1 MVRDPNR
8 LSIAVQKSGRLSD
21 ESRSLLKRCG
31 IRFSYSKDQLF
42 CYGENLPIDLL
53 LVRDDD
59 IPGLLRDG
67 VCDLGILGENVSEE
81 YALRNALSNG
91 SSAYSTIRPLDFGF
105 CRLSIAIPNGAPYES
120 VGDLNNQRIATTYP
134 NLTKRFLENN
144 NVDAQIVSLS
154 GSVEIAP
161 SLGTADAIA
170 DIVSSGST
178 LRANNLREVAVML
191 KSSAVILQS
200 TAGLSANN
208 QAFLDRLLLRIDG
221 ALQVKESKYIM
232 MHAPRNAVDRIAEL
246 IPGVET
252 PTILPLAG
260 QPDKVALHAVCMEG
274 VFWEHLE
281 SLKEAGASSIL
292 VLPVEKI
299 LL

>member
-21 ESRSLLKRCG
+21 ESRSLLKKCG
-31 IRFSYSKDQLF
+31 IRFAYSRDQLF

-67 VCDLGILGENVSEE
+67 VCDLGILGENVCDE
-81 YALRNALSNG
+81 YALGNKLSNG
-91 SSAYSTIRPLDFGF
+91 SSAYSKLRALDFGY
-105 CRLSIAIPNGAPYES
+105 CRLSIAIPQNATYDS
-120 VGDLNNQRIATTYP
+120 VNDLNNRRIATTYP
-134 NLTKRFLENN
+134 NLTKQFLDQNN
-144 NVDAQIVSLS
+144 IQADIVSLS

-170 DIVSSGST
+170 DIVSSGAT

-191 KSSAVILQS
+191 RSSAVILQS
-200 TAGLSANN
+200 AAAMSAEN
-208 QAFLDRLLLRIDG
+208 QSFLKRLLLRIDG
-221 ALQVKESKYIM
+221 ALQVKESKYVM
-232 MHAPRNAVDRIAEL
+232 MHAPVSA
-246 IPGVET
+246 VET
-252 PTILPLAG
+252 IAKLLPGAETPSILPLAG
-260 QPDKVALHAVCMEG
+260 QPDKVALHAVCTEG
-274 VFWEHLE
+274 VLWEHLE

-292 VLPVEKI
+292 VLPVEKM

>member
-21 ESRSLLKRCG
+21 ESRALLKKCG
-31 IRFSYSKDQLF
+31 IRFAYSRDQLF

-67 VCDLGILGENVSEE
+67 VCDLGILGENVSDE
-81 YALRNALSNG
+81 YALGNKLTNG
-91 SSAYSTIRPLDFGF
+91 TSAYSKLRALDFGF
-105 CRLSIAIPNGAPYES
+105 CRLSIAVPQNAQYDTLN
-120 VGDLNNQRIATTYP
+120 DLNNRRIATTYP
-134 NLTKRFLENN
+134 HLTKRFLDQNN
-144 NVDAQIVSLS
+144 IQADIVSLS

-170 DIVSSGST
+170 DIVSSGAT

-200 TAGLSANN
+200 SATLSDEN
-208 QAFLDRLLLRIDG
+208 QSFLNRLLLRIDG
-221 ALQVKESKYIM
+221 ALQVKESKYVM
-232 MHAPRNAVDRIAEL
+232 MHAPLSAVETIAKL
-246 IPGVET
+246 IPGAET
-252 PTILPLAG
+252 PSVLPLAG

-274 VFWEHLE
+274 VLWEHLE
-281 SLKEAGASSIL
+281 ALKEAGASSIL
-292 VLPVEKI
+292 VLPVEKM